1 MPIKSDAIPL
11 FVPPG
16 TSIQLSRQKRNSFGR
31 FQAVGE
37 FSTTE
42 KKARYDLLEAITKL
56 SKGAQLLFLEM
67 IRHRDDANRIVL
79 PRKCKIG
86 TAEYKVQMRHC
97 AQIKAHDLIAN
108 VKKDTT
114 SLLSLEERSTDEVHL
129 FLLNPHFVKCR
140 EQLDAQLY
148 WNAVTRRA

>member
-1 MPIKSDAIPL
+1 MKSDAIPL
-11 FVPPG
+11 FIPPG

-42 KKARYDLLEAITKL
+42 KEAKYDLLEAITKL
-56 SKGAQLLFLEM
+56 SKGAQLLFIEM

-79 PRKCKIG
+79 PRTCKIG
-86 TAEYKVQMRHC
+86 TAKYKVRMRHS
-97 AQIKAHDLIAN
+97 AQIKAHNLIAY
-108 VKKDTT
+108 VYKDTT
-114 SLLSLEERSTDEVHL
+114 SLLSLEEQSTDEVCL
-129 FLLNPHFVKCR
+129 FILNPHFIKCPK
-140 EQLDAQLY
+140 QLDAQLY